1 MNALKMFGIWAG
13 ILIALVL
20 LAFVLNFAGVLGER
34 IIFENSFQYQEAR
47 KSAITT
53 YEAELEQIRVQL
65 MRTDLDDNTRANLQA
80 QEASIRVL
88 LKAERDKQR

>member
-1 MNALKMFGIWAG
+1 MNALKMFGVWAG

-34 IIFENSFQYQEAR
+34 VIFENSFQYQEAR